1 MKINFKNPLLAS
13 FVLLSVILASCS
25 KDNSLTPEEQPDPV
39 SGVYVLNEGDFMAN
53 NASLSYIDFLTDK
66 VTVDM
71 YGPANSSDPNKPLAL
86 GAVGSDLGI
95 YGSLLYVVVNESNKV
110 EILNASTAK
119 IVKTIDIDQPRYIA
133 FHSGKAFITSYTDHV
148 FVLDTLSK
156 TITAQIKVGR
166 TPEQIVA
173 SGNRLYVANAGWAD
187 AITGG
192 EYDNTV
198 SVIDPVLLKV
208 ESTITVDDNIDRI
221 FADGK
226 GKVYVNSS
234 AVYNMVDG
242 SILKPSILYRI
253 DTKTNKFD
261 KKYEFGV
268 FFMVSNAKDKAYL
281 VSNNYKA
288 GETTFLE
295 MDLGT
300 GTIKETA
307 IFSGL
312 ELNNVYGF
320 EIDTENG
327 DLWLS
332 DTDYSNPGKVYRY
345 NNKLNKID
353 LTYTVGALPSAFA
366 FKR

>member
-1 MKINFKNPLLAS
+1 DIAS
-13 FVLLSVILASCS
+13 
-25 KDNSLTPEEQPDPV
+25 
-39 SGVYVLNEGDFMAN
+39 
-53 NASLSYIDFLTDK
+53 
-66 VTVDM
+66 DM
-71 YGPANSSDPNKPLAL
+71 DM
-86 GAVGSDLGI
+86 
-95 YGSLLYVVVNESNKV
+95 YGSLLYVVVNESNKI

-198 SVIDPVLLKV
+198 SVIDPVLLKE
-208 ESTITVDDNIDRI
+208 ESKITVADNIDII
-221 FADGK
+221 FADNK
-226 GKVYVNSS
+226 GKLYVSS
-234 AVYNMVDG
+234 TDIYNTVDW
-242 SILKPSILYRI
+242 SILKPSRLYRI
-253 DTKTNKFD
+253 DTKTNKVD
-261 KKYEFGV
+261 KEYEFGAHLMA
-268 FFMVSNAKDKAYL
+268 FTKNKAYL

-288 GETTFLE
+288 GEDTFLE

-300 GTIKETA
+300 ETLTESD
-307 IFSGL
+307 IFKGVELDHLYGL
-312 ELNNVYGF
+312 AV
-320 EIDTENG
+320 DSDNG
-327 DLWLS
+327 DIWLS
-332 DTDYSNPGKVYRY
+332 DANYGQLGKVRRY
-345 NNKLNKID
+345 NKALDKID
-353 LTYTVGALPSAFA
+353 LTYTTGAFPSVFV

>member
-1 MKINFKNPLLAS
+1 MKINFKNSLLTA
-13 FVLLSVILASCS
+13 FGLLSVFLVSCS
-25 KDNSLTPEEQPDPV
+25 KDKPFTPEEQLDPI
-39 SGVYVLNEGDFMAN
+39 SGVYVLNQGDFQAN
-53 NASLSYIDFLTDK
+53 NASLSYIDFLTNK
-66 VTVDM
+66 VTVDI

-86 GAVGSDLGI
+86 GALGSDMGI
-95 YGSLLYVVVNESNKV
+95 YGSLLYVVVNESNKI

-119 IVKTIDIDQPRYIA
+119 IVKTITIDQPRYIA
-133 FHSGKAFITSYTDHV
+133 FHSGKAFITSYTNKV
-148 FVLDTLSK
+148 FVLDTISK
-156 TITAQIKVGR
+156 AITTEIPVGK

-198 SVIDPVLLKV
+198 SVIDPVLLKE
-208 ESTITVDDNIDRI
+208 ESKIVVADNIDRI

-226 GKVYVNSS
+226 GKVYANS
-234 AVYNMVDG
+234 AD
-242 SILKPSILYRI
+242 ILNPIDWSVLTPSRLYRI
-253 DTKTNKFD
+253 DTKTNKVD
-261 KKYEFGV
+261 KEYEFGA
-268 FFMVSNAKDKAYL
+268 FFMVSNGSDKAYL

-295 MDLGT
+295 MGLGT
-300 GTIKETA
+300 ESIKESTV
-307 IFSGL
+307 FNEL
-312 ELNNVYGF
+312 ELSNVYGF
-320 EIDTENG
+320 AIDSENG

-345 NNKLNKID
+345 NNKLNKVD
-353 LTYTVGALPSAFA
+353 LTYTVGALPTAFA